1 MIIKGVVKPFPQY
14 ETYTKKDGAT
24 DYKQT
29 MLVETYGQYP
39 KLVAMTIMGSEK
51 ITDILQKWA
60 VGSAV
65 DVHVNAESR
74 EYQGKYYTNLN
85 VWKVESGSQTVAAG
99 QPVGGGTAQAA
110 PMGAPVFGGQPV
122 SGGYAPQMG
131 NGSGFPM
138 PAMPQSPFN
147 QPMGAPLQQ
156 HVEQLQAQA
165 QQQTAPAAP
174 QYQVGQI
181 VNGYQ
186 MQSDG
191 SWLPAPQ
198 AAPAPTP
205 APAPM
210 PIQSVP
216 TQQAAPQQQLPPQ
229 TDPNN
234 WNDGGI
240 PF

>member
-99 QPVGGGTAQAA
+99 QGVNAGVPAQAA
-110 PMGAPVFGGQPV
+110 PMGGQPMG
-122 SGGYAPQMG
+122 GGYAPQMG
-131 NGSGFPM
+131 SGSGVPM
-138 PAMPQSPFN
+138 PVVPQSPFN
-147 QPMGAPLQQ
+147 QPMNGGQPAGSPLQQ

-165 QQQTAPAAP
+165 QQQAAPAAP
-174 QYQVGQI
+174 QYQIGQI

-186 MQSDG
+186 MQADG

-198 AAPAPTP
+198 AAPAP

-210 PIQSVP
+210 PAPIQNAP
-216 TQQAAPQQQLPPQ
+216 PQQAAPQNGLQGAPG
-229 TDPNN
+229 N
-234 WNDGGI
+234 WDASEI

>member
-1 MIIKGVVKPFPQY
+1 MIIKGVVKPFPTY

-85 VWKVESGSQTVAAG
+85 VWKVENGSQTVAAG
-99 QPVGGGTAQAA
+99 QPVGGG
-110 PMGAPVFGGQPV
+110 
-122 SGGYAPQMG
+122 YAPQIG
-131 NGSGFPM
+131 NAPVQGGFPM
-138 PAMPQSPFN
+138 PVVPQSPFQQP
-147 QPMGAPLQQ
+147 QPMGSPLQQ

-165 QQQTAPAAP
+165 QQQAVPVQP

-186 MQSDG
+186 MQPDG
-191 SWLPAPQ
+191 NWAPVQQ
-198 AAPAPTP
+198 AAPAPMPSAP
-205 APAPM
+205 APA
-210 PIQSVP
+210 
-216 TQQAAPQQQLPPQ
+216 TPQNGLQGGPG
-229 TDPNN
+229 N
-234 WNDGGI
+234 WDASEI

>member
-85 VWKVESGSQTVAAG
+85 VWKVENGSQTVAAG
-99 QPVGGGTAQAA
+99 QGVAAGVPAQAA
-110 PMGAPVFGGQPV
+110 PMGGPVFVGQPV
-122 SGGYAPQMG
+122 SGGYLPQMA
-131 NGSGFPM
+131 NAPAQVGFPM
-138 PAMPQSPFN
+138 PVVPQSPFN
-147 QPMGAPLQQ
+147 QPQPMGSPLQQ

-165 QQQTAPAAP
+165 QQQSPAAP
-174 QYQVGQI
+174 QYQIGQI

-186 MQSDG
+186 MQPDG
-191 SWLPAPQ
+191 NWAPFQQ
-198 AAPAPTP
+198 AAPAPMP
-205 APAPM
+205 MVPVPGSAPAPIPM
-210 PIQSVP
+210 S
-216 TQQAAPQQQLPPQ
+216 PQ

-234 WNDGGI
+234 WNAGEI